1 MTAIQRFALHG
12 TIMNP
17 HSSGPYVRHED
28 HLAAMQ
34 GRCLAQIEEPAAAPG
49 LTDGQLDDESY
60 RVNDEPGFSDA
71 FRAGARFAER
81 VHGVTASA
89 ARAVTGK
96 ADWWRGRADEIEV
109 QVARSG
115 SQEAMRCYTDMRT
128 LLQAAAP
135 ALEAPSHQCCNLW
148 FLSLPEGRQAVL
160 RENQWMLADA
170 AYQAGRESRSA
181 LEAPAALLTKPA
193 LVGSCRFG
201 VGVPERYVID
211 AAQRHHEQEGQR
223 EAMTAE
229 QFADEERKRRT
240 LWELIHGPLAAA
252 PQAPAAP
259 SEPVYQISQPYHTD
273 PKNTWRDAS
282 EAAYDVSVPARRRV
296 LFTGPAAPAAPAVD
310 AKAHDWRENASYGGE
325 ICAECG
331 AAKGSRRGNAPCA
344 WPPEPLDVCTD
355 PYNCARCKTH
365 PAHRGDMHH
374 AGISRIGGSA

>member
-34 GRCLAQIEEPAAAPG
+34 ARCLAQIEEPAAAPG

-115 SQEAMRCYTDMRT
+115 SQEAMWCYTDMRT

-135 ALEAPSHQCCNLW
+135 ALEAPAHQCCNSW

-181 LEAPAALLTKPA
+181 LEAPAAPA
-193 LVGSCRFG
+193 EFDAWW
-201 VGVPERYVID
+201 ERAGDGRSKLMAKQAWD
-211 AAQRHHEQEGQR
+211 AA
-223 EAMTAE
+223 
-229 QFADEERKRRT
+229 
-240 LWELIHGPLAAA
+240 LAAA

-259 SEPVYQISQPYHTD
+259 VAVTTRAELEKLQGGAGSMATIFPA
-273 PKNTWRDAS
+273 DAS
-282 EAAYDVSVPARRRV
+282 GFPVRLY
-296 LFTGPAAPAAPAVD
+296 AAPAAPAVD
-310 AKAHDWRENASYGGE
+310 AQGE
-325 ICAECG
+325 RD
-331 AAKGSRRGNAPCA
+331 AAFEAVRQRLRKVPRWSFNIDSRGNIRRVDDARGNWIEFSA
-344 WPPEPLDVCTD
+344 AHELFD
-355 PYNCARCKTH
+355 PVAVDAAIAAQAKE
-365 PAHRGDMHH
+365 
-374 AGISRIGGSA
+374 GGA